1 MKKYI
6 IPLAFVGALSFTS
19 CSKDN
24 FDPDVNQYL
33 TDERRQELN
42 KNPEIATKLIQG
54 ELNGIYDNN
63 IDAEESDVFGLKSIH
78 LATDLSGL
86 DMVLASWHWFGYDYY
101 WNSRKADY
109 PRPAFTWQFLYK
121 QISAINKV
129 FVSYFAE
136 VPTDERLFQK
146 YAELKSLRAV
156 YYYYLV
162 NLFQFSYKG
171 NEDKLGVPLVLK
183 PSDTHLPRATVA
195 QVYDQILAD
204 FAVVDDPRFKTTSLK
219 TDVDKTVAAAFLA
232 KVYAHRE
239 EWDKVAQYAQVVM
252 QTEGVDYTSL
262 ADVQAGKWDISMTS
276 WLWGYNITQQT
287 TSQWS
292 SFYSNID
299 NTIGGYA
306 GGSGAYKNIYS
317 LLYNQIPDSD
327 VRKQIYANTTLF
339 PDIANRY
346 EFPDYV
352 SLKYAT
358 DDRFLG
364 DYCFIRVEDPFL
376 LYVEALVEQNKLGEA
391 KTALESF
398 VQQYRDPSYTLSA
411 TTQAEMREE
420 VRFQRR
426 VELWGEGTSFFD
438 FKRWHL
444 GADRTAAGSNHVFKV
459 DTPANSS
466 NWVYQIPKSEMES
479 NPNMQQNP

>member
-1 MKKYI
+1 M
-6 IPLAFVGALSFTS
+6 
-19 CSKDN
+19 
-24 FDPDVNQYL
+24 
-33 TDERRQELN
+33 
-42 KNPEIATKLIQG
+42 
-54 ELNGIYDNN
+54 
-63 IDAEESDVFGLKSIH
+63 
-78 LATDLSGL
+78 
-86 DMVLASWHWFGYDYY
+86 
-101 WNSRKADY
+101 
-109 PRPAFTWQFLYK
+109 
-121 QISAINKV
+121 
-129 FVSYFAE
+129 
-136 VPTDERLFQK
+136 
-146 YAELKSLRAV
+146 
-156 YYYYLV
+156 
-162 NLFQFSYKG
+162 
-171 NEDKLGVPLVLK
+171 
-183 PSDTHLPRATVA
+183 
-195 QVYDQILAD
+195 
-204 FAVVDDPRFKTTSLK
+204 
-219 TDVDKTVAAAFLA
+219 AAAFLA

-327 VRKQIYANTTLF
+327 VRKQIYVNTTLF

-346 EFPDYV
+346 ELPDYV

-411 TTQAEMREE
+411 TTQAAMREE

-444 GADRTAAGSNHVFKV
+444 GADRTAVGSNHVFKV
-459 DTPANSS
+459 NTPANSS